1 MTSKKHPVGGK
12 MKMFE
17 FSLRFDISACQK
29 SIDAIDDL
37 LFEAGCDDALV
48 RHGRKGE
55 IQIDYNRE
63 AESALMAFERAKS
76 EVLCALPGAR
86 FLEAKPDYVSPSD
99 IAANYQISRQRVL
112 KIMQTKGISIHP
124 MTSVGNTQIFRLA
137 SVMNQ
142 LEKLGTPIVDA
153 SLYEAA
159 QAAQKL
165 NAETQQLG

>member
-1 MTSKKHPVGGK
+1 M
-12 MKMFE
+12 
-17 FSLRFDISACQK
+17 RFDISACQK

-63 AESALMAFERAKS
+63 AESALMAFEMAKS

-112 KIMQTKGISIHP
+112 KIMQTG
-124 MTSVGNTQIFRLA
+124 A
-137 SVMNQ
+137 SAF
-142 LEKLGTPIVDA
+142 IR
-153 SLYEAA
+153 
-159 QAAQKL
+159 
-165 NAETQQLG
+165 